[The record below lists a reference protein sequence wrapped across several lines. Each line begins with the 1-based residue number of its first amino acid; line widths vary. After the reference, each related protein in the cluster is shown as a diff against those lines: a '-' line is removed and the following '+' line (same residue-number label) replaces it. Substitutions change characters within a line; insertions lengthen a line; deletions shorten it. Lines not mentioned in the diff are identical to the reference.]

1 MNKKLLIACLVSFLA
16 VTLHAQNKSYI
27 TNIYDYMP
35 APGQFI
41 NTTPTYNQGEPKDS
55 IMARV
60 ARALCGQTIIDE
72 YEAPDGTVVCDT
84 TIKISNGMISLGA
97 FGGYVVFGF
106 DHPVVN
112 VKDEYD
118 LQIFGNAT
126 QSDSLANV
134 SGGSCEPGIVM
145 VSRDLNCNGI
155 PDDPWYELAGSEY
168 NSPLTQHGYQI
179 TYYKPDEDK
188 VPTPDPNYSYITDD
202 TYIQWTSNDALNPDS
217 TSGYL
222 ARNSFH
228 KQSYWPQWVEG
239 ETLTFTGAKLNNNAV
254 DMSANHTGTYYVQ
267 FFYGWGYV
275 DNRPDYKYDG
285 GTPYSN
291 LNKGF
296 KIDWAVDQN
305 GKSVNLHQIDFVK
318 VYNAMNQYCGWLG
331 ETSTEVCGAIDLHPQ
346 AVATLDKGDVNAD
359 GKVNVSDVTTLI
371 NMILGVLPTDKALAD
386 VNADGS
392 VNVSDVTALIN
403 IILGILVL

>member
-1 MNKKLLIACLVSFLA
+1 MKKTFLIACFAFLMA
-16 VTLHAQNKSYI
+16 ASLQAQNKSYI
-27 TNIYDYMP
+27 TSIFDYLP

-41 NTTPTYNQGEPKDS
+41 NTMPVYNQGEPKDS
-55 IMARV
+55 VMARV
-60 ARALCGQTIIDE
+60 AQALCGQTIIDE
-72 YEAPDGTVVCDT
+72 YEAPDGTLVSDT
-84 TIKISNGMISLGA
+84 TIKISNGTISLGS

-112 VKDEYD
+112 VDGEYD
-118 LQIFGNAT
+118 LQIFGNAF
-126 QSDSLANV
+126 QSDSLNNL

-168 NSPLTQHGYQI
+168 NSPLTQHGYTI
-179 TYYKPDEDK
+179 TFYKPDEEK
-188 VPTPDPNYSYITDD
+188 EKEPDPNYSFINDM

-217 TSGYL
+217 VSGYL

-228 KQSYWPQWVEG
+228 NQSYWPQWVDAESI
-239 ETLTFTGAKLNNNAV
+239 TFTGTKLNNNAV
-254 DMSANHTGTYYVQ
+254 DASNNHTGTYFVQ
-267 FFYGWGYV
+267 LFYDWGYV
-275 DNRPDYKYDG
+275 DNRPDYKYTD

-291 LNKGF
+291 LNYGF
-296 KIDWAVDQN
+296 NLDWAVDADGN
-305 GKSVNLHQIDFVK
+305 HVNLPQIDFVK

-331 ETSTEVCGAIDLHPQ
+331 ETSTEVAGAIDLHPD
-346 AVATLDKGDVNAD
+346 AVVTHLKGDVNAD

-371 NMILGVLPTDKALAD
+371 NMILGVLPIDKELAD
-386 VNADGS
+386 VNSDGL

-403 IILGILVL
+403 IILGILVV